1 MMMGYGFGYGG
12 IFMMLIPIVL
22 VAIIV
27 YAILKL
33 TGHSNRNGHYN
44 NISSNGALDILN
56 ERFARG
62 EITEEEYNQKKN
74 MILKG

>member
-1 MMMGYGFGYGG
+1 MMGYGFGYGG

-44 NISSNGALDILN
+44 NIRSNSALDILN
-56 ERFARG
+56 EHFARG

>member
-12 IFMMLIPIVL
+12 IFMMLIPTVL

-33 TGHSNRNGHYN
+33 TGHSDFNCHYN
-44 NISSNGALDILN
+44 NIRSNGALDILN
-56 ERFARG
+56 NRFARG

-74 MILKG
+74 MILK